1 MGEIKKD
8 IYTLVYLQENMD
20 IIGRFINRLKDT
32 GYLNETVNYDY
43 LIEPLEIIINRL
55 ALVENE
61 NNIKDKMIDLLCKLL
76 EKYGGSVDE
85 ICNEVAT
92 DECTLECETC
102 IKDIVRKKVGGN

>member
-1 MGEIKKD
+1 MGEINKD
-8 IYTLVYLQENMD
+8 IYELLVLSEHLEIVGQF
-20 IIGRFINRLKDT
+20 IGRLNQT
-32 GYLNETVNYDY
+32 GYLNESVNYDY
-43 LIEPLEIIINRL
+43 LIKPLENIINRL
-55 ALVENE
+55 GLVEHE
-61 NNIKDKMIDLLCKLL
+61 NYIKDKMIDLLCKLL